1 MLLFILSH
9 QTDEIN
15 YQKCLLEASNSTYTQ
30 WLVQTTLKSGDDSA
44 HTVLQLLITLRNLF
58 SNMRELMRRMGGE
71 AGVEIEPPAQT
82 ILADKTEALEGVLSS
97 GVPGAGGN
105 DAIFAIV
112 LSCDARSL
120 VEDMWSEYGTGT
132 ALQGV
137 VTTIVCP
144 LMLSAERGLEGGVRL
159 ENMEW

>member
-1 MLLFILSH
+1 M
-9 QTDEIN
+9 
-15 YQKCLLEASNSTYTQ
+15 LEASDSTYTQ
-30 WLVQTTLKSGDDSA
+30 WLVQTTLKSGGDGGGDGA

-82 ILADKTEALEGVLSS
+82 ILADKTEALKGVLSS

-112 LSCDARSL
+112 LSNDARSL
-120 VEDMWSEYGTGT
+120 VEGMWSEYGTGT
-132 ALQGV
+132 GTASQGV
-137 VTTIVCP
+137 ATTIVCP
-144 LMLSAERGLEGGVRL
+144 LMLNAENGLEGGVRL
-159 ENMEW
+159 EKMEW